1 LTQFV
6 DIVGFSAID
15 SKHEVG
21 PERMQL
27 LHFKILDVFMGVY
40 TLMSIGLL
48 RPDVAIL
55 WYACYGGAT
64 EQFGG
69 NSVKL
74 LGGTWDSVVDLYER
88 GIMDSVVKGLESDA
102 FRGIYSKIMAF
113 GHGAGLFLFILSSLG
128 NVLVLFW

>member
-1 LTQFV
+1 
-6 DIVGFSAID
+6 
-15 SKHEVG
+15 
-21 PERMQL
+21 
-27 LHFKILDVFMGVY
+27 
-40 TLMSIGLL
+40 MSIGLL

-102 FRGIYSKIMAF
+102 FRGIAKLWRLGMEQVCF
-113 GHGAGLFLFILSSLG
+113 CLFYQ
-128 NVLVLFW
+128 V